1 MRIVSI
7 KYVFCLTEAQVSE
20 KSSTEKSSRTFK
32 GPHTSTQTFTQYTC
46 QYLLRGLLERRS
58 RGGLQNDKVTNIHM
72 LNNENLEYKSRKP

>member
-7 KYVFCLTEAQVSE
+7 KYAFCLTEAQVSE

-58 RGGLQNDKVTNIHM
+58 RGGLAFFLLTDSLIGPLLKAQST
-72 LNNENLEYKSRKP
+72 